1 MLKGLN
7 EAIVKYNPSHNDS
20 AIVGVIDDIQSTFHC
35 CGANGPSDWQNNTIY
50 NSSTMLPPTC
60 CGKEM
65 KAEGWNNCTIN
76 TSFHFTNGCV
86 DIITDEL
93 KSSVNTLGWAG
104 VVVIVVQFLGVV
116 FSCMLSNQRREYI
129 YV

>member
-7 EAIVKYNPSHNDS
+7 EAIVKYNPTHNDS
-20 AIVGVIDDIQSTFHC
+20 AIVSVIDDIQGTFHC
-35 CGANGPSDWQNNTIY
+35 CGANGPFDWQNNTLYHDGI
-50 NSSTMLPPTC
+50 SLPPTC
-60 CGKEM
+60 CNKEA
-65 KAEGWNNCTIN
+65 KAEGLNCTTT

-93 KSSVNTLGWAG
+93 KSSLNTLGWAG